1 MSYFIEKH
9 KDFLSLISYYGTDN
23 FGTNL
28 FIKMV
33 VENLDNITNDI
44 NNINS
49 EVKDLM
55 SFYQYLW
62 VLTFKSFVQDIN
74 NVNIEQDIKEKI
86 IEINKSINSQDG
98 SFVNYVNEN
107 YKFIFDEKSH
117 TEVEWYNICN
127 IVLKLIYT
135 KLSNVIQPE
144 VFSFLEQNMSQYLL
158 VNFEICKHYYS
169 KIEHKEGFEKLF
181 HELKTSDVYDEMV
194 YVDFL
199 LSINENFWN
208 PFLKE
213 QSNFICQRALKK
225 SEEFDLNS
233 DTDSIISLLYLFNKF
248 FKLSFKYKL
257 NCCRELEQFCNTLR
271 KLSQEY
277 IQNHGY
283 KYKVC
288 LTNVTK
294 TIESFKSDNNI
305 LKFLQ
310 ITHTFKNNELIN
322 SFNDV
327 INLKPDS
334 VMMEFATHLNKN
346 ISDKY
351 SFSKQNHMERELQ
364 TKANKVFL
372 IVSDKQLMPE
382 FANFLSI
389 MCNEID
395 KEYFNDEIN
404 IKDEIFGSFEIIR
417 NIIALEKEDNKFLLK
432 ALENGCAMNLCG
444 TIEKILRKI
453 CINNMNN
460 EVYVDVR
467 NMTLLTILNQKNA
480 LSDLSQ
486 GLLYYLEFYLITEL
500 NNEMLKCDRPGQNI
514 RNKQMH
520 NYDDKYDNT
529 DRNLDLKLFV
539 FILSILGD
547 LFKAICINN
556 SKNE

>member
-28 FIKMV
+28 FITMV
-33 VENLDNITNDI
+33 VENLDDITNDI

-135 KLSNVIQPE
+135 ELSNAIQPE

-169 KIEHKEGFEKLF
+169 KTEHKEGFEKLF
-181 HELKTSDVYDEMV
+181 HELKTSDVYDEMI

-199 LSINENFWN
+199 LSINENFWK

-225 SEEFDLNS
+225 SGEFDLNS

-257 NCCRELEQFCNTLR
+257 NCCIELEQFCNTLR

-277 IQNHGY
+277 IQNHGF
-283 KYKVC
+283 KYDIGRID
-288 LTNVTK
+288 LTK
-294 TIESFKSDNNI
+294 TIEAFKSNNNI

-334 VMMEFATHLNKN
+334 VLIEFATHINKN
-346 ISDKY
+346 TSDKY
-351 SFSKQNHMERELQ
+351 QFFKQSDMELVLQ
-364 TKANKVFL
+364 VKTIAIL
-372 IVSDKQLMPE
+372 SIISDEQLMPE
-382 FANFLSI
+382 FARFLSI
-389 MCNEID
+389 ICSEID
-395 KEYFNDEIN
+395 KEYFNGEIN
-404 IKDEIFGSFEIIR
+404 IRDEILGSFEIIR
-417 NIIALEKEDNKFLLK
+417 NIITLKKEGNKFLLK

-453 CINNMNN
+453 CIKNMKN

-500 NNEMLKCDRPGQNI
+500 NNKMLKCDRPGKNI
-514 RNKQMH
+514 RNEQMH
-520 NYDDKYDNT
+520 NYDNKYDNT

-547 LFKAICINN
+547 LFKAICYNDKN
-556 SKNE
+556 SK